1 MNATFKQLTQDKIT
15 FWSFLL
21 SFILF
26 LTASIY
32 ILINLSKMPPLL
44 PLYNR
49 MPWGYTR
56 LGGKFEIFIPVSL
69 LIIFY
74 IVNII
79 SASIVYKKA
88 ILLSRIISAVTFAI
102 ALCTCIYIIEIIQLV
117 I

>member
-1 MNATFKQLTQDKIT
+1 MQQFMNATFKQLIEDKIT

-21 SFILF
+21 SLIL
-26 LTASIY
+26 LLAASIY
-32 ILINLSKMPPLL
+32 IFINLSRLPPLL

-56 LGGKFEIFIPVSL
+56 LGEKFEIFIPVSI

-88 ILLSRIISAVTFAI
+88 ILLSRMISA
-102 ALCTCIYIIEIIQLV
+102 
-117 I
+117 